1 MSRPVATLAVALA
14 ALLGLGLGA
23 TGCATATGSASSATT
38 GSAAATTAPSTASAA
53 GAKNPPATRA
63 AASPGCTA
71 TGPGDAVPGPRGT
84 PTERSLASGGTTRT
98 FQQVVPTAAGATP
111 VPLVVDLH
119 GYLSGAAGQAAISNL
134 GALAE
139 SAGFVLV
146 TPQGSSDKPYW
157 NAAPDPTLPDDVAF
171 VSALI
176 DDVAGRLCIDPAR
189 VYVDGFSNGAFL
201 ASLVACRLADKV
213 AAVAAVSGLVF
224 PAGCAPVRPIPVL
237 ALHGTADRFVTYDGG
252 PNVALETL
260 SWNDESRRA
269 FAGIAFAPVTT
280 SLARW
285 GQVEGCTSPPVE
297 RPVTPSVSSTTYE
310 GCRGGSVVRLDTVAG
325 GGHTWPGSTFSR
337 ASAGVLG
344 ATTFEIDADAAIWQF
359 FVDHP
364 MPG

>member
-1 MSRPVATLAVALA
+1 MSRSVATLAVALA

-23 TGCATATGSASSATT
+23 TGCATATGSASGAAT
-38 GSAAATTAPSTASAA
+38 GSAAAT
-53 GAKNPPATRA
+53 PPATRA
-63 AASPGCTA
+63 TASAGCGA
-71 TGPGDAVPGPRGT
+71 TGPNDPAPEPRGT
-84 PTERSLASGGTTRT
+84 PTERSLVSGGTTRT

-119 GYLSGAAGQAAISNL
+119 GYLSGAAGEAAITNL
-134 GALAE
+134 GVLAE

-176 DDVAGRLCIDPAR
+176 DDVAARLCIDPAR

-224 PAGCAPVRPIPVL
+224 PAGCAPGRPIPVL
-237 ALHGTADRFVTYDGG
+237 ALHGTADRFVTYDGS

-269 FAGIAFAPVTT
+269 FAGISFAPVTT

-310 GCRGGSVVRLDTVAG
+310 GCQGGSVVRLDTVAG
-325 GGHTWPGSTFSR
+325 GGHTWPGSAFSQ

-344 ATTFEIDADAAIWQF
+344 NTTFEIDADAVIWQF